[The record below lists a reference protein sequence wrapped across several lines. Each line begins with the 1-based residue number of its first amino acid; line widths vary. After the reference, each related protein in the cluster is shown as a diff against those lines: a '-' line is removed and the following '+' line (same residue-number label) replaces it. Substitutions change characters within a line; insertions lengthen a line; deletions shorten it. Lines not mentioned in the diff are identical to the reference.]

1 MSDPPRIAL
10 LVSRFNSMVTEEL
23 LAGARARLLAE
34 GVPEDRIT
42 VYRVPGS
49 WELPQAARRI
59 AASGQAASGRGTSG
73 RHDALIA
80 IGCVIRGE
88 TAHFDLVVGHAND
101 GLGEVALSSPI
112 PVVFGVLATDTPEQ
126 AFERADTGGA
136 NKGAEFAE
144 AALEMV
150 ALFERIGTS

>member
-49 WELPQAARRI
+49 WELPQAARQIAESGR
-59 AASGQAASGRGTSG
+59 AASGP
-73 RHDALIA
+73 HDALIA
-80 IGCVIRGE
+80 VGCVIRGE
-88 TAHFDLVVGHAND
+88 TAHFDLVARHAND
-101 GLGEVALSSPI
+101 GLGEVALLGVI

-126 AFERADTGGA
+126 AFERADTDGA

-150 ALFERIGTS
+150 ALFKRITART

>member
-49 WELPQAARRI
+49 WELPQAARQIVDRI
-59 AASGQAASGRGTSG
+59 RAGHRDNS
-73 RHDALIA
+73 ALIA

-88 TAHFDLVVGHAND
+88 TAHFDLVAGHAND
-101 GLGEVALSSPI
+101 GLGEVALSSGI

-150 ALFERIGTS
+150 ALFKQITA

>member
-23 LAGARARLLAE
+23 LAGTRAHLLAK

-59 AASGQAASGRGTSG
+59 VESGRSASGH

-80 IGCVIRGE
+80 VGCVIRGE
-88 TAHFDLVVGHAND
+88 TAHFDLVARHAND
-101 GLGEVALSSPI
+101 GLGEVALLGVI

-150 ALFERIGTS
+150 ALFKRITART

>member
-23 LAGARARLLAE
+23 LAGARAHLLAK

-49 WELPQAARRI
+49 WELPQAARQIVAFGRD
-59 AASGQAASGRGTSG
+59 ASGH

-80 IGCVIRGE
+80 VGCVIRGE
-88 TAHFDLVVGHAND
+88 TAHFDLVAGHAND

-150 ALFERIGTS
+150 ALVERIKRS

>member
-1 MSDPPRIAL
+1 MSGSPRIAL

-34 GVPEDRIT
+34 GVPEDRIA

-59 AASGQAASGRGTSG
+59 AASG

-80 IGCVIRGE
+80 VGCVIRGE
-88 TAHFDLVVGHAND
+88 TAHFDLVAGHANN
-101 GLGEVALSSPI
+101 GLGEVALSARI
-112 PVVFGVLATDTPEQ
+112 PVVFGVLATHTPEQ

-144 AALEMV
+144 AALEMA
-150 ALFERIGTS
+150 ALFERVGAS

>member
-1 MSDPPRIAL
+1 MSNPPRIAL

-49 WELPQAARRI
+49 WELPQAARQIVDRTRPGHRDN
-59 AASGQAASGRGTSG
+59 S
-73 RHDALIA
+73 ALIA

-88 TAHFDLVVGHAND
+88 TAHFDLVAGRAND
-101 GLGEVALSSPI
+101 GLGEVALSSGI

-150 ALFERIGTS
+150 ALFKQITA

>member
-59 AASGQAASGRGTSG
+59 VDYGKAASGH
-73 RHDALIA
+73 RHSALIA

-88 TAHFDLVVGHAND
+88 TAHFDLVAGRAND
-101 GLGEVALSSPI
+101 GLGEVALSSGI

-150 ALFERIGTS
+150 ALFKQITA